1 MFKMSIG
8 QYLPGNS
15 PVHRMDP
22 RVKLVVT
29 FLLIIG
35 VFFIHSLWG
44 YLAVALYLTAVIA
57 ISKIPVAFL
66 LKALRSM
73 TFIVALTFLINLF
86 TGGGGGFRIT
96 LRGLELAVNM
106 SLRLIFLIMASQ
118 ILTLTTSPLSLTD
131 GIESLFRPLEKLKFP
146 VHEMAMMMTIAMR
159 FIPTLLDEA
168 DRIMKAQMSR
178 GADFESGNLMRRAKN
193 MVPLLV
199 PLFVSAFRRADELA
213 MAMEAR
219 CYRGGKGRTRMK
231 QLKTSSVDLWGA
243 LVSCMLAAC
252 IVADHLLF

>member
-1 MFKMSIG
+1 MFNMSIG

-15 PVHRMDP
+15 LVHRMDP
-22 RVKLVVT
+22 RVKLVIT

-35 VFFIHSLWG
+35 VFFVHSLWG
-44 YLAVALYLTAVIA
+44 YLAVALYLTLVTVIG
-57 ISKIPVAFL
+57 KIQIAFL
-66 LKALRSM
+66 LRALKSM
-73 TFIVALTFLINLF
+73 IFIVVLTFVINLF
-86 TGGGGGFRIT
+86 TGGGVGFQIT
-96 LRGLELAVNM
+96 AKGFWMAVNM
-106 SLRLIFLIMASQ
+106 SLRLIFLILASQ

-131 GIESLFRPLEKLKFP
+131 GIESLFRPLSAIKFP

-219 CYRGGKGRTRMK
+219 CYRGGQGRTRMK
-231 QLKTSSVDLWGA
+231 QLKTGGIDYGA
-243 LVSCMLAAC
+243 IAVTCVLAAC
-252 IVADHLLF
+252 IMADHILF

>member
-8 QYLPGNS
+8 QYLPGDS

-22 RVKLVVT
+22 RVKLVIT
-29 FLLIIG
+29 FFLIVG
-35 VFFIHSLWG
+35 VFFVQSMWG
-44 YLAVALYLTAVIA
+44 YAAVGIYLLGVILLSR
-57 ISKIPVAFL
+57 ISVLFV
-66 LKALRSM
+66 LKSLKSM
-73 TFIVALTFLINLF
+73 LFIVILTFVINLF

-96 LRGLELAVNM
+96 MQGFITAVTM
-106 SLRLIFLIMASQ
+106 SLRLVFLIMASQ

-131 GIESLFRPLEKLKFP
+131 GIETLFRPLQKIKFP

-178 GADFESGNLMRRAKN
+178 GADFESGNLMKKAKN

-219 CYRGGKGRTRMK
+219 CYRGGMGRTRMK
-231 QLKTSSVDLWGA
+231 QLKTTRVDLWGA
-243 LVSCMLAAC
+243 LLTCVLAAVV
-252 IVADHLLF
+252 VADHVWF

>member
-8 QYLPGNS
+8 QYLPGDS

-22 RVKLVVT
+22 RVKLVIT
-29 FLLIIG
+29 FLIIVG
-35 VFFIHSLWG
+35 VFFIQSIWG
-44 YLAVALYLTAVIA
+44 YLAVGAYLLGVILL
-57 ISKIPVAFL
+57 SKVPVIYV
-66 LKALRSM
+66 LKSLKSM
-73 TFIVALTFLINLF
+73 LFIVVLTFVINLF
-86 TGGGGGFRIT
+86 TGGGGGFRVT
-96 LRGLELAVNM
+96 LQGFQTAVNM

-131 GIESLFRPLEKLKFP
+131 GIESLFRPLQKVKFP

-178 GADFESGNLMRRAKN
+178 GADFESGNVLKRAKN

-219 CYRGGKGRTRMK
+219 CYRGGMGRTRMK
-231 QLKTSSVDLWGA
+231 QLKTTRVDLWGS
-243 LVSCMLAAC
+243 LVTCLLAA
-252 IVADHLLF
+252 VVAADHFLF

>member
-66 LKALRSM
+66 LKACLLYTSFPSGRGPGDQPDQRRHAHSPQWLPSPQASSRV
-73 TFIVALTFLINLF
+73 IA
-86 TGGGGGFRIT
+86 GGNKKWPDI
-96 LRGLELAVNM
+96 
-106 SLRLIFLIMASQ
+106 
-118 ILTLTTSPLSLTD
+118 LSL
-131 GIESLFRPLEKLKFP
+131 FA
-146 VHEMAMMMTIAMR
+146 VCAA
-159 FIPTLLDEA
+159 
-168 DRIMKAQMSR
+168 
-178 GADFESGNLMRRAKN
+178 
-193 MVPLLV
+193 
-199 PLFVSAFRRADELA
+199 
-213 MAMEAR
+213 
-219 CYRGGKGRTRMK
+219 GKG
-231 QLKTSSVDLWGA
+231 
-243 LVSCMLAAC
+243 
-252 IVADHLLF
+252 